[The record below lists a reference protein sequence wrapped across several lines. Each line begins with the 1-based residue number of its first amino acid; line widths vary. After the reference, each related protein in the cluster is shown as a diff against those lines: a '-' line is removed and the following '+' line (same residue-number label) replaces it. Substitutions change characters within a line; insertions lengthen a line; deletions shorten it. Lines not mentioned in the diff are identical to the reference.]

1 MRKKIKTIVRFFV
14 LAGICLGVA
23 LYIGIGFCYRG
34 RFAPGTFIN
43 GIYCTGKTAEE
54 VNEELKRIYP
64 HNSIWVQDG
73 AEIQFEISYT
83 DLAVSIDYTGQLR
96 KLKGSQNPFLWITA
110 LFGSGQT
117 SLAPQVSFEE
127 ALLKNVLAD
136 KLAPADESACE
147 IVEIR
152 KTAGYVLFNG
162 REHVL
167 NLDLVYDMV
176 ADALLCGKTFVD
188 ISGCYEDLPYTEEM
202 YETLSLWEKVEAFQS
217 CRICYDMGDE
227 TISLTPE
234 IVSEFIA
241 LDENGG
247 FLLDE
252 TGKLVTDEEAVAS
265 FIDSLC
271 QEYDTLGSARSFQST
286 RGDIITVEGGTYG
299 NKIDRDAEIAY
310 LTQALAEH
318 ADEVHIPAYEEEAR
332 VRGRDDIG
340 DTYVEVDMTE
350 QKLYYYEDGE
360 LLLETDVVT
369 GNVRGG
375 HKTPSGVNYVYAMQ
389 RDRILRGPDY
399 ESFVKYWAPVNRG
412 IGIHDASWRGSFGG
426 EIYKTNGS
434 HGCINVP
441 PSVMTKLFD
450 MLEIGVP
457 VVMFY

>member
-14 LAGICLGVA
+14 LAGICLGIV
-23 LYIGIGFCYRG
+23 LYIVIGFCYQG

-54 VNEELKRIYP
+54 VNKELKELYP
-64 HNSIWVQDG
+64 YDSILVQGD
-73 AEIQFEISYT
+73 EEMQFSISFT
-83 DLAVSIDYTGQLR
+83 DIAVNIDYAGQLK
-96 KLKGSQNPFLWITA
+96 KLKSKQNPFLWITA
-110 LFGSGQT
+110 LFDGGHT
-117 SLAPQVSFEE
+117 SIMPELLFEE
-127 ALLKNVLAD
+127 TLLRDLLAD
-136 KLAPADESACE
+136 KLKPADEALSE

-152 KTAGYVLFNG
+152 KEDGYALFDG
-162 REHVL
+162 RKHVL
-167 NLDLVYDMV
+167 NFDLAYSTVSE
-176 ADALLCGKTFVD
+176 ALQQGKTFVD

-202 YETLSLWEKVEAFQS
+202 YETLALWEKIEAFQS
-217 CRICYDMGDE
+217 CHIVYDMGDE
-227 TISLTPE
+227 KVSLTPE
-234 IVSEFIA
+234 IVSGFIA
-241 LDENGG
+241 LDEAGG

-252 TGKLVTDEEAVAS
+252 TGSLALDEEAVAA

-271 QEYDTLGSARSFQST
+271 QEYDTLGIARSFQST
-286 RGDIITVEGGTYG
+286 RGDIVTVEGGTYG
-299 NKIDRDAEIAY
+299 NKIDREAEIAY
-310 LTQALAEH
+310 LTQALADH
-318 ADEVHIPAYEEEAR
+318 AEEVHIPAYEAEAR

-360 LLLETDVVT
+360 LLLETNVVT
-369 GNVRGG
+369 GSISGG
-375 HKTPSGVNYVYAMQ
+375 HKTPAGVNFVYAMQ

-441 PSVMTKLFD
+441 SSVMGKLFD

>member
-1 MRKKIKTIVRFFV
+1 MRKKIKAIVRFFV
-14 LAGICLGVA
+14 LAGICLGIV

-43 GIYCTGKTAEE
+43 GIYCTGKTTEE
-54 VNEELKRIYP
+54 VNEELKSIYP

-73 AEIQFEISYT
+73 EEVQFEISYA

-96 KLKGSQNPFLWITA
+96 KLKGGQNPFLWITA

-127 ALLKNVLAD
+127 ELLKNALAD
-136 KLAPADESACE
+136 KLAPAKEPAGE

-167 NLDLVYDMV
+167 NFDLVYDTV
-176 ADALLCGKTFVD
+176 AAALLEGKTFAD

-202 YETLSLWEKVEAFQS
+202 YKTLSLWEQVEAFQS
-217 CRICYDMGDE
+217 CRIQYDMGDA

-241 LDENGG
+241 LDEAGG

-252 TGKLVTDEEAVAS
+252 TGRLVIDEEAVAS

-310 LTQALAEH
+310 LTQALI
-318 ADEVHIPAYEEEAR
+318 DR
-332 VRGRDDIG
+332 
-340 DTYVEVDMTE
+340 
-350 QKLYYYEDGE
+350 KS
-360 LLLETDVVT
+360 VV
-369 GNVRGG
+369 
-375 HKTPSGVNYVYAMQ
+375 
-389 RDRILRGPDY
+389 
-399 ESFVKYWAPVNRG
+399 
-412 IGIHDASWRGSFGG
+412 
-426 EIYKTNGS
+426 
-434 HGCINVP
+434 
-441 PSVMTKLFD
+441 
-450 MLEIGVP
+450 
-457 VVMFY
+457 